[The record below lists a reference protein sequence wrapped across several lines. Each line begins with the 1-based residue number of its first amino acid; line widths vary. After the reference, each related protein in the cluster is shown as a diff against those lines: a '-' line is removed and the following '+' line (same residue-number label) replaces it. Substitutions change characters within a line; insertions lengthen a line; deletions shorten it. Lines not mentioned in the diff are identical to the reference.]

1 MNIDIEK
8 ITKIVAEKSDITV
21 EQARKAVVVLF
32 EELKGKVPEFEK
44 MLKDKLPEFEM
55 FLKETPLA
63 GLRR

>member
-1 MNIDIEK
+1 MNIDFEK

-32 EELKGKVPEFEK
+32 EELKAKAPEFEK
-44 MLKDKLPEFEM
+44 VLKDKLPEFDT
-55 FLKETPLA
+55 FLKEPLA